1 MYDLTTRYGFFY
13 QTFPRYAGQNT
24 LKLKDP
30 ELDYLATKPKKGLSY
45 IDIAEI
51 NDAYQCTG
59 LIYNYDNGKTLRL
72 LIVIYCKVI
81 SNKKKYQLLM

>member
-1 MYDLTTRYGFFY
+1 M
-13 QTFPRYAGQNT
+13 
-24 LKLKDP
+24 
-30 ELDYLATKPKKGLSY
+30 DYLATKPKIGLSY

-59 LIYNYDNGKTLRL
+59 LIYNYDNVKTFRL

-81 SNKKKYQLLM
+81 SNKKKISAFNVKWCFKEEMAYFTINRQYSDN

>member
-1 MYDLTTRYGFFY
+1 M
-13 QTFPRYAGQNT
+13 
-24 LKLKDP
+24 
-30 ELDYLATKPKKGLSY
+30 DYLATKPKKGLSY

-59 LIYNYDNGKTLRL
+59 LIYNYDNVKTCRL

-81 SNKKKYQLLM
+81 SNKKKSAFNVKWCFKEEMAYFTINRQYSDN

>member
-1 MYDLTTRYGFFY
+1 M
-13 QTFPRYAGQNT
+13 
-24 LKLKDP
+24 
-30 ELDYLATKPKKGLSY
+30 DYLATKPKIGLSY

-59 LIYNYDNGKTLRL
+59 LIYNYDNVKSFRL

-81 SNKKKYQLLM
+81 SNKKKYQLLMWNDVLKRKLRTLP